1 MPVVG
6 GNARQDRLN
15 QMQRHAKR
23 PALLGQN
30 KKAITIVEVYD
41 SDVLSQDGV
50 PDELVGKILQEPG
63 TLWAKVRFNKGG
75 REAYCAF
82 QASEA
87 EILSTHGNSVLLEG
101 LQGTI
106 TYNGIRPEAGRI
118 VLRGEASRSLRGT
131 GETNVLDI
139 SGIL

>member
-1 MPVVG
+1 MPVIG

-15 QMQRHAKR
+15 QIQRHGKR
-23 PALLGQN
+23 PGLLGQN
-30 KKAITIVEVYD
+30 TKSITILEVYD

-50 PDELVGKILQEPG
+50 PDELVGSILREPG
-63 TLWAKVRFNKGG
+63 TLWAKIRLNSGG
-75 REAYCAF
+75 RELYCGF
-82 QASEA
+82 LASEA
-87 EILSTHGNSVLLEG
+87 EILSTHGNSVLLKG

-118 VLRGEASRSLRGT
+118 VLRGEAGKSLRGT